1 VSNRRVVLPGVIL
14 GIVVL
19 ALAAVFAIVL
29 PKVHSEG
36 GELSLPD
43 KLPGGYAATDLSATW
58 KNAPEATDDKI
69 ETAAAGERSSRSYGD
84 KAFDQAGIDAV
95 TRSYVDAKFE
105 QPVVVQAFRAAGGA
119 FAPFQF
125 TDPKTAQPGQQV
137 QRLVRKGDAL
147 CIEVGSADGTGGSQ
161 PAYVECQRSEGELTV
176 QVTSPLELAKA
187 VDLVDAVFAELS

>member
-1 VSNRRVVLPGVIL
+1 MSNRRVVLPGVIL
-14 GIVVL
+14 GVVVL

-29 PKVHSEG
+29 PKVHGGS

-43 KLPGGYAATDLSATW
+43 RLAGGYAATDLPATW
-58 KNAPEATDDKI
+58 KNAPGATADKI
-69 ETAAAGERSSRSYGD
+69 ESAAAGERNSRAYGD
-84 KAFDQAGIDAV
+84 KSFKQAGVDAV

-105 QPVVVQAFRAAGGA
+105 QPIVVQAFRAPGGA

-125 TDPKTAQPGQQV
+125 ADPKTAQAGQQV

-147 CIEVGSADGTGGSQ
+147 CIEVGSADGHGGSQ
-161 PAYVECQRSEGELTV
+161 PAYVQCQKSEDNLTV
-176 QVTSPLELAKA
+176 QVTSPLQLAKA